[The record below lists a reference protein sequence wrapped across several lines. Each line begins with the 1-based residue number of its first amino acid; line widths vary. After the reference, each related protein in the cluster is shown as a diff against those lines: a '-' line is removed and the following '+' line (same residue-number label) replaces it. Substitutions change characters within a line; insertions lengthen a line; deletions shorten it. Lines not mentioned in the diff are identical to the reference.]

1 MSYDFS
7 KLNGRIVE
15 RFGTQYN
22 FAIAMGVS
30 ERTLSLKLN
39 SKVDWKSSEIMK
51 IKELLEI
58 DENEIPVYFF
68 KEKVKIS

>member
-7 KLNGRIVE
+7 KLSGKIVE
-15 RFGTQYN
+15 KYGTQYN
-22 FAIAMGVS
+22 FAIALGVS

-51 IKELLEI
+51 VKDLLGI
-58 DENEIPVYFF
+58 ADNDIPVYFF
-68 KEKVKIS
+68 REKVKTF